1 MNNDQNGISM
11 TDLDYLLKFIEEE
24 KFSPDVKAAL
34 KKYVLLEL
42 RSDAPLSEY
51 SKIINEKFDN

>member
-1 MNNDQNGISM
+1 M

-51 SKIINEKFDN
+51 SKIISEKFEK